1 MDQISVGKRD
11 VIPLSIPGEAR
22 AKTGSSGGFS
32 DALSKAVTEV
42 NALHQDADKAIQNIQ
57 TGHTE
62 NLHEAI
68 IALEKAD
75 VSFRTLLTVRNKLIE
90 AYQEIMRMQ
99 V

>member
-1 MDQISVGKRD
+1 MDEIAVGKRE
-11 VIPLSIPGEAR
+11 PLSLPISKEGQT
-22 AKTGSSGGFS
+22 KTGSAAGFS
-32 DALSKAVTEV
+32 DALFKAVAEV
-42 NALHQDADKAIQNIQ
+42 NNLHQNADKAIVNVQA
-57 TGHTE
+57 GHAD

-75 VSFRTLLTVRNKLIE
+75 VSFRTMMTVRNKMIE

>member
-1 MDQISVGKRD
+1 MDQISIGKRD

-22 AKTGSSGGFS
+22 TKTGSASVFS
-32 DALSKAVTEV
+32 DALSKAVAEV
-42 NALHQDADKAIQNIQ
+42 NTLHQDADKAVQNIQ
-57 TGHTE
+57 AGHTE

-68 IALEKAD
+68 TALEKAD

>member
-1 MDQISVGKRD
+1 MDEIAVGKRAI
-11 VIPLSIPGEAR
+11 VSLSVPREGR
-22 AKTGSSGGFS
+22 TKTGSASGFS

-42 NALHQDADKAIQNIQ
+42 NNLHQNADKAILNIQ
-57 TGHTE
+57 AGHTDS
-62 NLHEAI
+62 LHEAI

-75 VSFRTLLTVRNKLIE
+75 VSFRTMLTVRNKLIE